1 MIASSRRLVALA
13 LVPAAV
19 AACGG
24 GVASSPT
31 QTAPIGAPPETSGPS
46 AHAPSAPAIT
56 AMPSDPH
63 TLAIAAAACWFGGLW
78 GDALG
83 ESLDQRKAND
93 EARCND
99 VVVRVWGQPDKTRY
113 ELLRGLDGKA
123 IENVVAKVGPDSAPG
138 KLVRAFGDAQKE
150 ALEARHAADRVKRD
164 VVKEPDRL
172 TKDEAAVVGALAA
185 SKALDA
191 LLKTDAGDLTHEVHA
206 LGLMTAME
214 RLATSRGL
222 PKHLKVYAM
231 EGPIGLLFGVTAP
244 AMPDDATKPL
254 PKGAY
259 LAYVEAAAKGAGHP
273 VPDSAKAPKDRE
285 SLAWAGVNEGVADKL
300 KADMGAISKDTPLA
314 DVVAHAAQR
323 LDAEYQA
330 ETNALATK
338 TAAPA
343 TPAAATPKPL
353 AAPKAPAAAPAKPAP
368 PPKK

>member
-1 MIASSRRLVALA
+1 MIAYSRRVVPALA
-13 LVPAAV
+13 LAAAV
-19 AACGG
+19 AGCGG
-24 GVASSPT
+24 AVASSPT
-31 QTAPIGAPPETSGPS
+31 QTAPIGAPPEHDDAS

-56 AMPSDPH
+56 ATPSDPH
-63 TLAIAAAACWFGGLW
+63 GLAIAAAGCWFGGLW

-83 ESLDQRKAND
+83 ESLEQRKVND

-99 VVVRVWGQPDKTRY
+99 VVTRVWGQPDKTRY
-113 ELLRGLDGKA
+113 EMLRGLDGKA
-123 IENVVAKVGPDSAPG
+123 VENVVAKVGADGAAG
-138 KLVRAFGDAQKE
+138 KLVRAFADAQRE

-164 VVKEPDRL
+164 VVKEPDKL

-185 SKALDA
+185 SNALGA
-191 LLKTDAGDLTHEVHA
+191 LLKTDAGDLTHEAHA

-214 RLATSRGL
+214 RLETSRGL

-231 EGPIGLLFGVTAP
+231 EGPIGLLFGTAAP
-244 AMPDDATKPL
+244 AMPQDATKPL
-254 PKGAY
+254 PRGAY
-259 LAYVEAAAKGAGHP
+259 LAYVEAAAKSAGHP
-273 VPDSAKAPKDRE
+273 VPDAAKTPKDRE
-285 SLAWAGVNEGVADKL
+285 SLAWAGVHEGIADKL
-300 KADMGAISKDTPLA
+300 KADMGGISKDTPLA

-343 TPAAATPKPL
+343 TPAPAAQKTL
-353 AAPKAPAAAPAKPAP
+353 TAPKTPASAKPAA